1 MGRPA
6 RARSLAVW
14 MNGEPVGTWSLP
26 ARGPQ
31 QFIYDD
37 SWLYS
42 NQFRPLSLS
51 LPAGIEATTLS
62 GNALE
67 TRCRPI
73 PRPDP
78 AALLDA
84 FKQVSSAEISWISI
98 RRLRRHAGREVLGR

>member
-1 MGRPA
+1 M
-6 RARSLAVW
+6 
-14 MNGEPVGTWSLP
+14 
-26 ARGPQ
+26 
-31 QFIYDD
+31 
-37 SWLYS
+37 
-42 NQFRPLSLS
+42 LSLS
-51 LPAGIEATTLS
+51 RLPALQWLNDERIGPLALPESIEATTLS

-78 AALLDA
+78 AALIDA